1 MVVLPFRAVMDPI
14 PVIHGALA
22 VAVDTMVVGH
32 FQVVLEV
39 EVAAILIK
47 I

>member
-1 MVVLPFRAVMDPI
+1 MVALSFRAVMDPI
-14 PVIHGALA
+14 PVMYGALA
-22 VAVDTMVVGH
+22 VAVDTMAVGH